1 LQRIIGLNE
10 YQADYQNMVEFYDTK
25 FINVDGDAIAYLDD
39 PQPGWANIKD
49 CGEFPCTAPS
59 NVLL

>member
-1 LQRIIGLNE
+1 
-10 YQADYQNMVEFYDTK
+10 MVEFYDTK
-25 FINVDGDAIAYLDD
+25 FIDVDGDAIAYLDD
-39 PQPGWANIKD
+39 PDPGWANIKD